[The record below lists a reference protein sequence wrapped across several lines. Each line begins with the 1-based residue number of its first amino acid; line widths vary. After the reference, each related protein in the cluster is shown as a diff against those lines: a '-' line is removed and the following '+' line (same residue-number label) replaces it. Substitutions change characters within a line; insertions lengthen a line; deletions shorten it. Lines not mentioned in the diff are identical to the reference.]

1 MPEDGNRTLA
11 PEAPKD
17 VDRLRDIIFGGQ
29 MCEYA
34 QRFQTI
40 QRDLERLQTE
50 LDRVTE
56 EMTDQ
61 GRDYDKKL
69 QALRRDARQG
79 DDDLRAELRDTAEK
93 LMDEKVDRLA
103 LGELFVELGNHLKAG
118 GSISNVLKNLSE
130 LG

>member
-29 MCEYA
+29 MREYA

-79 DDDLRAELRDTAEK
+79 DDDLRTELRDTAEK

-103 LGELFVELGNHLKAG
+103 LGELFIELGNHLKAG
-118 GSISNVLKNLSE
+118 GTISNVLKNLSD

>member
-1 MPEDGNRTLA
+1 MPDDGNRTLA

-29 MCEYA
+29 MREYA
-34 QRFQTI
+34 QRFQTV
-40 QRDLERLQTE
+40 QRDMERLQSE
-50 LDRVTE
+50 LDRLTE

-61 GRDYDKKL
+61 GRDFDKKL

-79 DDDLRAELRDTAEK
+79 DDDLRTELRDTAEK

-103 LGELFVELGNHLKAG
+103 LGELFIELGNHLKAG

>member
-29 MCEYA
+29 MREYA

>member
-1 MPEDGNRTLA
+1 MPDDGNRTLA

-29 MCEYA
+29 MREYA
-34 QRFQTI
+34 QRFQTV
-40 QRDLERLQTE
+40 QRDMERLQSE
-50 LDRVTE
+50 LDRLTE

-61 GRDYDKKL
+61 GRDFDKKL

-79 DDDLRAELRDTAEK
+79 DDDLRTELRDTAEK

-103 LGELFVELGNHLKAG
+103 LGELFIELGNHLKAG
-118 GSISNVLKNLSE
+118 GSISNVLKNLSD

>member
-29 MCEYA
+29 MREYA
-34 QRFQTI
+34 QRFQTV
-40 QRDLERLQTE
+40 QRDLERLQSE
-50 LDRVTE
+50 LDRLTE

-61 GRDYDKKL
+61 GRDFDKKL
-69 QALRRDARQG
+69 QALRRDTRQG
-79 DDDLRAELRDTAEK
+79 DDDLRTELRDTAEK

-103 LGELFVELGNHLKAG
+103 LGELFIELGNHLKAG
-118 GSISNVLKNLSE
+118 GTISNVLKNLGD

>member
-1 MPEDGNRTLA
+1 MPEDGTRSIA

-29 MCEYA
+29 MREYA

-40 QRDLERLQTE
+40 QRDLERLQAE
-50 LDRVTE
+50 LDRMTE

-61 GRDYDKKL
+61 GRDFDKKL
-69 QALRRDARQG
+69 QMLRRDARQG

-93 LMDEKVDRLA
+93 MMDEKVDRLA

-118 GSISNVLKNLSE
+118 GTISHVLKNLSD

>member
-11 PEAPKD
+11 PDAPKD

-29 MCEYA
+29 MREYA
-34 QRFQTI
+34 QRFQII
-40 QRDLERLQTE
+40 QRDLERLQSE
-50 LDRVTE
+50 LDRLTE

-61 GRDYDKKL
+61 GRDFDKKL

-118 GSISNVLKNLSE
+118 GSISNVLKT
-130 LG
+130 LGDLG

>member
-1 MPEDGNRTLA
+1 MPDDGNRTLA

-29 MCEYA
+29 MREYA
-34 QRFQTI
+34 QRFQTV
-40 QRDLERLQTE
+40 QRDMERLQSE
-50 LDRVTE
+50 LDRLTE

-61 GRDYDKKL
+61 GRDFDKKL

-79 DDDLRAELRDTAEK
+79 DDDLRTELRDTAEK

-103 LGELFVELGNHLKAG
+103 LGELFIELGNHLKAG
-118 GSISNVLKNLSE
+118 GTISNVLKNLSD